1 MENLKFAVVGLGHIG
16 KVHAELLQSQVFDAD
31 LVAVCDSD
39 SSHSR
44 KYSVPFF
51 NSIEN
56 LFASSIKI
64 DVVCVCTPSGL
75 HAKHAIFALRRG
87 CHVVCE
93 KPLAISSDDCRKMI
107 SVAKECGKTIF
118 CVMQNRFSASAC
130 ELRKIIDD
138 GVLGKIFMVQTN
150 CFWNRGEQYYKIG
163 SWHGS
168 DDLDGGSLFT
178 QFSHFIDTILW
189 LFGDMTNLQTS
200 FRNFNH
206 KNLTSFCDSG
216 FVTFD
221 LPNDAIGS
229 FNFTTSVSQK
239 NLESSITVIGEKG
252 TIQVKGQYLENI
264 SYCINDYIALNIGRD
279 NKSNHCL
286 VLQNVTDYLSGKSA
300 KIVTAQEGL
309 RVVETIE
316 KMYKS

>member
-16 KVHAELLQSQVFDAD
+16 KVHAELLQSQIFDAD

-39 SSHSR
+39 SSLSK

-51 NSIEN
+51 NSIVE

-64 DVVCVCTPSGL
+64 DVVCICTPSGL
-75 HAKHAIFALRRG
+75 HAQQAIFALRRG

-107 SVAKECGKTIF
+107 SVAKECDKTIF
-118 CVMQNRFSASAC
+118 CVMQNRFSAAAC

-138 GVLGKIFMVQTN
+138 GTLGKIFMVQTN

-163 SWHGS
+163 GWHGS
-168 DDLDGGSLFT
+168 DDMDGGSLFT

-189 LFGDMTNLQTS
+189 LFGDMTNFQTS

-264 SYCINDYIALNIGRD
+264 SYYINDYIALNIERD
-279 NKSNHCL
+279 NKPNHCF
-286 VLQNVTDYLSGKSA
+286 VLQNVTDYLYGKSA